1 MSVTAWEDD
10 NSVFHARRRALVAG
24 RGVKPDRLAVLV
36 VDRADQAMVLKH
48 ALAGQPVELQT
59 ATDPA
64 AGLFLLGRT
73 CPDVVV
79 VGPTDGSLDTRGFLE
94 VVFAH
99 EPELPV
105 IVGVDQ
111 DGGDLAGHAAGL
123 GAAVLGHPYQPDKLM
138 RLLRSFAPA
147 QRRIEVR
154 PLTLDFGRLRIDGAS
169 PQIWLDG
176 AASKIPMREYL
187 LLRYLAERAGTV
199 VSRGE
204 LITAIWGG
212 GGGSSNTLATHIL
225 RLRRKL
231 ERNETKPQWIQAV
244 RGIGYEFTVPVGRRR
259 RGEGAAGA
267 ATALDGRDAAGE
279 PGQAGGGR
287 AT

>member
-1 MSVTAWEDD
+1 VSVSAWEDD
-10 NSVFHARRRALVAG
+10 NSLFHARRRAVLAN

-36 VDRADQAMVLKH
+36 VDRADAASALKN
-48 ALAGQPVELQT
+48 ALAGQPVELAT
-59 ATDPA
+59 ADDPA
-64 AGLFLLGRT
+64 VGLYLLGRT

-79 VGPTDGSLDTRGFLE
+79 VGPTDGNLDTTAFLE

-105 IVGVDQ
+105 VVGVGSD
-111 DGGDLAGHAAGL
+111 DDLAGRAARL
-123 GAAVLGHPYQPDKLM
+123 GAAVLAYPYQPDKLM
-138 RLLRSFAPA
+138 RLLHSLAPA

-176 AASKIPMREYL
+176 VASKIPMREYL

-199 VSRGE
+199 VSRRE
-204 LITAIWGG
+204 LITAIWGD
-212 GGGSSNTLATHIL
+212 GGGSSDTLATHIL

-231 ERNETKPQWIQAV
+231 ERNAGKPEWIQAV
-244 RGIGYEFTVPVGRRR
+244 RGLGYEFTVPSR
-259 RGEGAAGA
+259 
-267 ATALDGRDAAGE
+267 
-279 PGQAGGGR
+279 
-287 AT
+287 

>member
-1 MSVTAWEDD
+1 MSVAAWEDD
-10 NSVFHARRRALVAG
+10 NSLFHARRRALLAD
-24 RGVKPDRLAVLV
+24 RRVKPDRLAVLV
-36 VDRADQAMVLKH
+36 VDRAEQAAELRL
-48 ALAGQPVELQT
+48 ALAGQPVELET

-64 AGLFLLGRT
+64 VALFLLGRT

-79 VGPTDGSLDTRGFLE
+79 VGPTDANLDIRSFLE

-99 EPELPV
+99 EPELPIV
-105 IVGVDQ
+105 VGVGPDE
-111 DGGDLAGHAAGL
+111 GDLAGHAAGL
-123 GAAVLGHPYQPDKLM
+123 GAAVLAHPYQPGKLM
-138 RLLRSFAPA
+138 RLLHSLAPE

-176 AASKIPMREYL
+176 VASKIPMREYM

-199 VSRGE
+199 VSRSE

-231 ERNETKPQWIQAV
+231 ERNEDKPQWIQAV
-244 RGIGYEFTVPVGRRR
+244 RGIGYEFTIPDEPVTRSHTQ
-259 RGEGAAGA
+259 E
-267 ATALDGRDAAGE
+267 
-279 PGQAGGGR
+279 
-287 AT
+287 